1 MCKAKCL
8 DRICS
13 LSCAREMGEALIHA
27 AEIVETTGETAC
39 IIKVGS
45 GATCLIAIGKGSE
58 RSSNCVAIVGVD
70 GIEFP
75 ECA

>member
-1 MCKAKCL
+1 MA
-8 DRICS
+8 
-13 LSCAREMGEALIHA
+13 EALLHA
-27 AEIVETTGETAC
+27 ADIVEKTGEEAC
-39 IIKVGS
+39 IVKVGS

-58 RSSNCVAIVGVD
+58 RSSNLVAIVGTN